1 MDLALWLL
9 LILSRVNLEP
19 NWIGQAIL
27 VKQAGIKISRSHETQ
42 NPTYVGT
49 LDGFCVIVTAE
60 SKGRVKIKTR
70 HGVEGWLDK
79 VDAVPLEDAFD
90 YFSRC
95 ILENPDDS
103 EMYRARGEASVKS
116 GEFDV
121 AIRDLNRAIRRNP
134 GSALSYALRGGAW
147 KHMSQHDKALA
158 DLSDAIRLDP
168 NDATFHYT
176 RGTVWASKQGYAQ
189 AICDFNEAIRLDR
202 YCVDAYIARAAIRT
216 LKKNHEQ
223 AIADCNE
230 AIRLDPKNVLAYYN
244 RGIAW
249 RANGNCKNA
258 IADYTAAIGLDANFA
273 AAFNNRATDWLELKE
288 YEKALADHRHAI
300 RLDPKMATAY
310 AGIARIHA
318 TCPDPLF
325 RDGERAVEFAKRAL
339 DLDKDNPL
347 MMAILAAAYAEAFEY
362 AKAVQWQED
371 AMKNPRYRDNPDMQ
385 RRLDLYRMKMPYR
398 EQ

>member
-1 MDLALWLL
+1 MDLILWLL

-19 NWIGQAIL
+19 NWVGRAVL
-27 VKQAGIKISRSHETQ
+27 VKQTGIKISRSHEPQ
-42 NPTYVGT
+42 NPKYVGT

-60 SKGRVKIKTR
+60 CRGRVKIKTR
-70 HGVEGWLDK
+70 HGVEGWLEK

-121 AIRDLNRAIRRNP
+121 AIRDLNRAIRLNP
-134 GSALSYALRGGAW
+134 GSALSYAFRGAAW
-147 KHMSQHDKALA
+147 THTNQYDKAIA
-158 DLSDAIRLDP
+158 DLSEAIRLDP
-168 NDATFHYT
+168 NDATFRYA
-176 RGTVWASKQGYAQ
+176 RGAVWASKQGYHQ
-189 AICDFNEAIRLDR
+189 AFCDFSEAIRLDR
-202 YCVDAYIARAAIRT
+202 NCVDAYIARAAVWT
-216 LKKNHEQ
+216 LKKNYQQ
-223 AIADCNE
+223 AIADCDE
-230 AIRLDPKNVLAYYN
+230 AIRFDPKNVSAYYN

-249 RANGNCKNA
+249 RANGDCKNA

-273 AAFNNRATDWLELKE
+273 AAFNNRGDVWFELKE
-288 YEKALADHRHAI
+288 YEKALADRRQAI
-300 RLDPKMATAY
+300 RLDPKTATAY
-310 AGIARIHA
+310 AGIAHIHA

-347 MMAILAAAYAEAFEY
+347 MMSVLAAAYAEAFEY
-362 AKAVQWQED
+362 AKAVQWQEH
-371 AMKNPRYRDNPDMQ
+371 AMKNARYRDNPDMQ
-385 RRLDLYRMKMPYR
+385 RRLDLYHMKMPYR